1 MQVIA
6 ISAQPDLRA
15 KQLLEQHHRLRARV
29 FSDRL
34 GWAVCVLDG
43 LESDAFD
50 DLEPTY
56 IIAVSDSGRVAGCA
70 RLLPAIG
77 PTMVAEVF
85 SSLLPDGRLKAHPQM
100 IESSRFCV
108 ETALAEGRAGG
119 LVHEATLT
127 MFAGII
133 EWCMANG

>member
-50 DLEPTY
+50 DLEPT
-56 IIAVSDSGRVAGCA
+56 
-70 RLLPAIG
+70 
-77 PTMVAEVF
+77 
-85 SSLLPDGRLKAHPQM
+85 SSLSRTAAGSQDAPGSFRQSAQQWWLRSSPHFSRTDG
-100 IESSRFCV
+100 
-108 ETALAEGRAGG
+108 
-119 LVHEATLT
+119 
-127 MFAGII
+127 
-133 EWCMANG
+133 

>member
-56 IIAVSDSGRVAGCA
+56 IIRCLGQRPGRRMRQAPSGNR
-70 RLLPAIG
+70 PNN
-77 PTMVAEVF
+77 
-85 SSLLPDGRLKAHPQM
+85 
-100 IESSRFCV
+100 
-108 ETALAEGRAGG
+108 GG
-119 LVHEATLT
+119 
-127 MFAGII
+127 
-133 EWCMANG
+133 